1 MQVNEPG
8 EAVIEAIRAVP
19 VKSNQWRI
27 GKRVHNFHGAFVFRL
42 GIIGGTQ

>member
-8 EAVIEAIRAVP
+8 EAVIEAIRALP

-27 GKRVHNFHGAFVFRL
+27 GKAEHPVAQL
-42 GIIGGTQ
+42 S